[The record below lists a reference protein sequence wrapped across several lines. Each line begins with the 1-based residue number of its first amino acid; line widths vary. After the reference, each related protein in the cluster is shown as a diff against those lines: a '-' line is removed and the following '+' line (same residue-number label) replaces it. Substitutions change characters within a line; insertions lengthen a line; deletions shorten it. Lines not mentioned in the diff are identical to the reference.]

1 MKKVII
7 LNGPA
12 GCGKDT
18 IAGIMSDIAALEV
31 HSFKKPMFDIAAVM
45 LGPVKFAKFMR
56 LYNDRDTKE
65 MPCDL
70 LGQMSPREF
79 FIHISESFV
88 KPILGKEQFGELA
101 ANGVHNA
108 TSHVVFSDGGFPD
121 EVRSLVVDERADYHV
136 YVVRLHREGF
146 TFEGDSRR
154 YIHLFEE
161 FRGRGNYT
169 EIDFHLTSGNAYD
182 DANDIMDIVFDE

>member
-1 MKKVII
+1 MKKVVI

-18 IAGIMSDIAALEV
+18 LAGIMEEIGGFEV
-31 HSFKKPMFDIAAVM
+31 HSFKKPMFDIASTM
-45 LGPVKFAKFMR
+45 LGPEKFEKFMA
-56 LYNDRDTKE
+56 LYNDRDSKE

-88 KPILGKEQFGELA
+88 KPILGSEQFGYLA
-101 ANGVHNA
+101 SQGVYDS

-121 EVRSLVVDERADYHV
+121 EVRALVYSEHDTYQV
-136 YVVRLHREGF
+136 YVVRLHREGY
-146 TFEGDSRR
+146 TFDGDSRN
-154 YIHLFEE
+154 YINLFNSL
-161 FRGRGNYT
+161 RDSGNYT
-169 EIDFHLTSGNAYD
+169 EIDFYLSDGKAYD
-182 DANDIMDIVFDE
+182 DANDIMDIIFE

>member
-18 IAGIMSDIAALEV
+18 LAGLMEESAGFEV

-45 LGPVKFAKFMR
+45 LGPVKFEQFMS

-65 MPCDL
+65 IPCDL

-88 KPILGKEQFGELA
+88 KPIMGKQHFGYLA
-101 ANGVHNA
+101 SQGVHDSM
-108 TSHVVFSDGGFPD
+108 SHVVFSDGGFPD
-121 EVRSLVVDERADYHV
+121 EVEALVFSEHSVYEV

-146 TFEGDSRR
+146 TFEGDSRN
-154 YIHLFEE
+154 YIKLFDKL
-161 FRGRGNYT
+161 RDCGNYT
-169 EIDFHLTSGNAYD
+169 EIDMYLTSGNAYD
-182 DANDIMDIVFDE
+182 DAHDILDRVFE

>member
-7 LNGPA
+7 LNGPP

-18 IAGIMSDIAALEV
+18 IARVLEEIGGFDI
-31 HSFKKPMFDIAAVM
+31 HSFKKPMFDIAETM
-45 LGPVKFAKFMR
+45 LGPVKFKQFMK

-88 KPILGKEQFGELA
+88 KPILGNEQFGYLA
-101 ANGVHNA
+101 ASGAIEA

-121 EVRSLVVDERADYHV
+121 EVRALIEHEQSDYHL
-136 YVVRLHREGF
+136 YLVRLHREGF
-146 TFEGDSRR
+146 TFEGDSRN
-154 YIHLFEE
+154 YVNLFEE
-161 FRGRGNYT
+161 YRGYDRYT
-169 EIDFHLTSGNAYD
+169 EIDFHLTNGNAYD
-182 DANDIMDIVFDE
+182 DANDIMDLVYE